1 MPLVRLVV
9 RLSFIAP
16 LMLTPRAIEAQQH
29 SRSATVTM
37 SLRVLA
43 RASFEGGTEHPLSAV
58 IVGGEALRV
67 EPSDGVQT
75 RMTYNAPTRV
85 AVAGSR
91 LMGPGGASVTVRFV
105 CAIGSGL
112 SVSAAE
118 PFDCVG
124 GTLAVLQSGR
134 TSTVPIAVG
143 AHLLARETVDLP
155 SGLYAGRVT
164 LTAVYP
170 AY

>member
-1 MPLVRLVV
+1 MSLVHRVACLALITPLL
-9 RLSFIAP
+9 
-16 LMLTPRAIEAQQH
+16 LTPRLVEAQQH

-43 RASFEGGTEHPLSAV
+43 RASFEGGTEHPLSAQ

-67 EPSDGVQT
+67 GPTDGVRT

-85 AVAGSR
+85 VVAGSP
-91 LMGPGGASVTVRFV
+91 LKGPGGASVAVRYV
-105 CAIGSGL
+105 CAIGTGL
-112 SVSAAE
+112 SLSAAE

-124 GTLAVLQSGR
+124 GTVAVLQSGQ

-143 AHLLARETVDLP
+143 AHVTARETVGIP
-155 SGLYAGRVT
+155 SGFYAGRVT
-164 LTAVYP
+164 LTAVLP

>member
-1 MPLVRLVV
+1 MPIVRCVV
-9 RLSFIAP
+9 RCSLIAP
-16 LMLTPRAIEAQQH
+16 LLLTPRAIEAQQH

-67 EPSDGVQT
+67 EPTDGVQT

-85 AVAGSR
+85 VVAGSP
-91 LMGPGGASVTVRFV
+91 LVGPGGASVTVRYL
-105 CAIGSGL
+105 CAIGTGL
-112 SVSAAE
+112 SVSASE

-124 GTLAVLQSGR
+124 GTLAVLRSGW

-143 AHLLARETVDLP
+143 AQLLARETVNLP

-164 LTAVYP
+164 LTAVHP

>member
-1 MPLVRLVV
+1 MSLVRLVV
-9 RLSFIAP
+9 RCSLIAP
-16 LMLTPRAIEAQQH
+16 LVLTPRALEAQQH
-29 SRSATVTM
+29 SRSATVAM

-43 RASFEGGTEHPLSAV
+43 SASFEGGTKHPLSAV

-67 EPSDGVQT
+67 EPAEGVQT

-85 AVAGSR
+85 VVSGSP
-91 LMGPGGASVTVRFV
+91 LVGPSGASIFVRYV
-105 CAIGSGL
+105 CAIGTGL

-124 GTLAVLQSGR
+124 GALAVLQSGR
-134 TSTVPIAVG
+134 TSTLPIAVG
-143 AHLLARETVDLP
+143 AQLTARETVGLP